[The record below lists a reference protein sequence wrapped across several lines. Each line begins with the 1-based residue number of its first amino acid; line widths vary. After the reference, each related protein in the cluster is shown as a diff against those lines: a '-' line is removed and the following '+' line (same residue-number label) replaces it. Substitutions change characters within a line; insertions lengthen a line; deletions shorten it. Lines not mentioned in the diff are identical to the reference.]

1 MIPGYSWVLVEPEKT
16 AAGTASTGQP
26 IVQASLVKKHRNF
39 VLLLIFQFICMDVLI
54 VCIRASFGHA
64 IVVNDGR

>member
-26 IVQASLVKKHRNF
+26 IVQASLGKKHRSF
-39 VLLLIFQFICMDVLI
+39 VLLLIFPIFLHGCAQSLHS
-54 VCIRASFGHA
+54 CIIRPRDS
-64 IVVNDGR
+64 RK